1 MAFTIK
7 EWTNR
12 MVTRLNAA
20 ALQDLEERLS
30 DYTDSVAAGGIEL
43 GYASR
48 TTDFTQ
54 TGSGNSDVTSL
65 SVTVTVGTRPINVII
80 SAAGMTNSSASG
92 LGFVNVK
99 EGSTVLGYVSAGLST
114 ANEIYPVNRV
124 IRLAPSAGS
133 HTYKVN
139 LSQFITGNTTLKATS
154 DSVASIQ
161 VIEV

>member
-1 MAFTIK
+1 MAFSVK
-7 EWTNR
+7 NWTNR

-30 DYTDSVAAGGIEL
+30 DYTDSVAAGGVEL
-43 GYASR
+43 GYAER
-48 TTDFTQ
+48 GTDFTQ
-54 TGSGNSDVTSL
+54 TGAGNSDVTGL
-65 SVTVTVGTRPINVII
+65 QVTVTVGTRPINII
-80 SAAGMTNSSASG
+80 VSAAGISNSSGSG
-92 LGFVNVK
+92 LAFVNIK
-99 EGSTVLGYVSAGLST
+99 EGSTALGAVGAGLGT

-139 LSQFITGNTTLKATS
+139 LQQFVTGNTTLNATS
-154 DSVASIQ
+154 SIQ